1 MISLRDVT
9 YRYPDA
15 PAPVL
20 SHLTLE
26 IPAGQFL
33 LVIGDSGSGKS
44 TFLRCLNGLVPHFHG
59 GEFWGH
65 VTAFGMDTMD
75 VPPRQM
81 GRTVGFVFQDP
92 DAQFVAREVEE
103 ELAFGMENL
112 NVPQLTM
119 RKRIEEVLDQLKIA
133 HLRHRSVDTLS
144 GGEKQRVAIADAL
157 VAQPRALV
165 LDEPTSQLDPQAAE
179 EVLQALRGLNDDLG
193 ITIVLAEHRL
203 ERVVQ
208 FADRVMCLTS
218 PSGEPI
224 IGPAREV
231 MAKAPLTPPLIS
243 LGKRL
248 GWSPL
253 PLTIKEGMALAN
265 SISKPHGLE
274 MICPSPAPVPR
285 GPVAVEVR
293 GLRFAYDG
301 QEVLRGVDL
310 SVRAGELVALMGRN
324 GSGKT
329 TLLKHMVGL
338 LRPKSGQVRMRGE
351 DIAGKAV
358 DEICRAVGLVPQN
371 PNALLFADT
380 LDEELAFTLRNRPGR
395 AQTGELLRGLD
406 MEDKAQAYPRDLSEG
421 ERQRAA
427 IAAMLVSDPAVIL
440 LDEPT
445 RGLDYRNK
453 RLLAR
458 FLRRKR
464 AEGKAVSMA
473 THDVELVATCAGR
486 VVLMGEGEVVI
497 DGPTREVL
505 SESATFSTQVNK
517 LFRGTSWLTVEDA
530 IGGLGV
536 VAGGE
541 EGIS

>member
-1 MISLRDVT
+1 VISLQDVT
-9 YRYPDA
+9 YSYPDA
-15 PAPVL
+15 IAPVL

-26 IPAGQFL
+26 IPAGRFL
-33 LVIGDSGSGKS
+33 LVIGDSGAGKS

-59 GEFWGH
+59 GEFSGR
-65 VTAFGMDTMD
+65 VTAFGMDTME

-133 HLRHRSVDTLS
+133 HLRHRPVDTLS
-144 GGEKQRVAIADAL
+144 GGEKQRVAIAAAL

-208 FADRVMCLTS
+208 FVDRVLHL
-218 PSGEPI
+218 PGNGEEPTV
-224 IGPAREV
+224 GSAREV
-231 MAKAPLTPPLIS
+231 MAEVPLTPPLIS

-248 GWSPL
+248 GWKPL
-253 PLTIKEGMALAN
+253 PLTIKEGMALTD
-265 SISKPHGLE
+265 SVSR
-274 MICPSPAPVPR
+274 PAGPETTRDSQEPVSR
-285 GPVAVEVR
+285 GNVAVEVCD
-293 GLRFAYDG
+293 LRFAYDG
-301 QEVLRGVDL
+301 REALRGVNL
-310 SVRAGELVALMGRN
+310 SVREGELVALMGRN

-338 LRPKSGQVRMRGE
+338 LRPESGRILMRGE

-358 DEICRAVGLVPQN
+358 DEICGEVGLVPQN

-380 LDEELAFTLRNRPGR
+380 VDEELAFTLGNRPGKV
-395 AQTGELLRGLD
+395 QPEDMLRDLN
-406 MEDKAQAYPRDLSEG
+406 MKDKAGNYPRDLSEG
-421 ERQRAA
+421 ERQRAS

-453 RLLAR
+453 SLLAR
-458 FLRRKR
+458 FLQRKR
-464 AEGKAVSMA
+464 AEGKAVIMA
-473 THDVELVATCAGR
+473 THDVELVATCADR
-486 VVLMGEGEVVI
+486 VVLIGEGEVII

-505 SESATFSTQVNK
+505 SESAIFSTQVNK

-530 IGGLGV
+530 VEGMGLGMD
-536 VAGGE
+536 GE
-541 EGIS
+541 EDIR